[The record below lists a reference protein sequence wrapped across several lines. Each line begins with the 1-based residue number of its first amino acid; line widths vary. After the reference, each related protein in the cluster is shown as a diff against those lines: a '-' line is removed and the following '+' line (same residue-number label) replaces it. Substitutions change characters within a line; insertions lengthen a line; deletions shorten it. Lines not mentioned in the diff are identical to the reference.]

1 MEGKWATWPKISFTY
16 PNLWQY
22 ICNKN
27 IWECLLLILGGS
39 LGRGQRSFPNRFKNV
54 QIRPISIQGGW
65 LAWCFVVLRG
75 GLRVPLQGPEL
86 AWFDSSPTPKLG
98 EPELPL
104 SEPLDEKRRKDEE
117 RWLESSQLPVVKI
130 GDNSSLYFI
139 ANVWL
144 MTEMCILHSFSFEL
158 A

>member
-1 MEGKWATWPKISFTY
+1 M
-16 PNLWQY
+16 
-22 ICNKN
+22 
-27 IWECLLLILGGS
+27 
-39 LGRGQRSFPNRFKNV
+39 
-54 QIRPISIQGGW
+54 
-65 LAWCFVVLRG
+65 VLRG

-130 GDNSSLYFI
+130 GVNSSLYFT
-139 ANVWL
+139 ANV
-144 MTEMCILHSFSFEL
+144 
-158 A
+158 